1 MIVRGVE
8 SGPALAALAATVLP
22 APTSPQ
28 TTPSARSVM
37 IQLILATAS
46 WWAAEANSIEGASSL
61 VNGVRDSPQCALSRS
76 ILIRG
81 APFGRRRRHRLAGR
95 VGHGNRSAP
104 SAPARGA
111 CGSDRGSRSPSAQMV
126 QLAAARAGGRDA

>member
-8 SGPALAALAATVLP
+8 SGPALAALAAAVLP

-28 TTPSARSVM
+28 TPPSARSVM

-81 APFGRRRRHRLAGR
+81 APFGRRRRHRRLAGR
-95 VGHGNRSAP
+95 VGCGNRSAP
-104 SAPARGA
+104 LAPARGA
-111 CGSDRGSRSPSAQMV
+111 CGSD
-126 QLAAARAGGRDA
+126 